1 MRVSALSLLLAIKVC
16 CHTVCNHNSLS
27 HYVSEIREKHCG
39 NLEVKIVHFCLSP
52 AVVFLSHKHT
62 QPAALAVLTDEP
74 RVGGQ
79 AGLVIVLV
87 GAGAHCVGSY
97 PAVHQVISQPRP
109 AAQTGK
115 RKRDRGSVIK
125 ASQMNIQIHKFKA
138 MWA

>member
-1 MRVSALSLLLAIKVC
+1 MYLKLEK
-16 CHTVCNHNSLS
+16 
-27 HYVSEIREKHCG
+27 KHCG
-39 NLEVKIVHFCLSP
+39 NLEVEIVHFSLSP
-52 AVVFLSHKHT
+52 AVFFLSHKHT

-74 RVGGQ
+74 CVGGQ

-115 RKRDRGSVIK
+115 RKRDRGSVIR
-125 ASQMNIQIHKFKA
+125 A
-138 MWA
+138 